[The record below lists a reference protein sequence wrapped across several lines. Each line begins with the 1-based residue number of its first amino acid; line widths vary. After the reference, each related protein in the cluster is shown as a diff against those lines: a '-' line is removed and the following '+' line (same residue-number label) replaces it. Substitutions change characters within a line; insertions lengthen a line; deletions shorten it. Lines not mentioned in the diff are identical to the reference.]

1 MERVTMSEDD
11 ARLELRQ
18 REVGPWPMN
27 TYALI
32 CPNTG
37 ASVLF
42 DPGADPDV
50 LEEMLAGSDPVAILL
65 THTHFDHVD
74 ALDEMRARLNVP
86 LMCHAGPHVDGLQLD
101 ADRHLDTGD
110 RVVVGDFALKVFHAP
125 GHTEDQICFYLDDDH
140 RVIVGDTIFEG
151 GPGKTWSAQQFEV
164 TCQTLRQ
171 VILPWPDETICYPGH
186 GPSFRLG
193 DQRQAIEAFLARDHG
208 RFFGDATWDM

>member
-1 MERVTMSEDD
+1 MIEMVV
-11 ARLELRQ
+11 RLELRQ

-27 TYALI
+27 TYALV

-42 DPGADPDV
+42 DPGADPETLV
-50 LEEMLAGSDPVAILL
+50 EMLAGSEPVAILL

-74 ALDEMRARLNVP
+74 ALDNMRSRLDVP
-86 LMCHAGPHVDGLQLD
+86 VMCHAGPHVDGLKVA

-110 RVVVGDFALKVFHAP
+110 LVRVGDFSLQVYHAP
-125 GHTEDQICFYLDDDH
+125 GHTEDQICFLLVDDQ
-140 RVIVGDTIFEG
+140 RAIVGDTIFEG
-151 GPGKTWSAQQFEV
+151 GPGKTWSADGFD
-164 TCQTLRQ
+164 TTRQTLRQ
-171 VILPWPDETICYPGH
+171 VVLPWPDETVCYPGH

-193 DQRQAIEAFLARDHG
+193 DQRQGIEAFLARDHG